1 MNHRRL
7 PAPELKNQETVCG
20 HKSFLRR
27 LHERHG
33 GELATGVYIG
43 SVLLFTQSRAQQLL
57 LIIQAY
63 STQRRY
69 KLKKESLNKQLNK
82 QLMCFCLHTSAYAH
96 THVHIRTYTHKHLHT
111 HTHTHTYTR
120 THTHTHQEV
129 NHNIPLHH
137 CIMERGYIS
146 QFQNTEDHVAQTLS
160 PLRLFT
166 QQEWEDIRN
175 TSRDHV
181 LLLRNSN
188 FLRDLHS

>member
-1 MNHRRL
+1 MNHRRS
-7 PAPELKNQETVCG
+7 PAPELKNQETECR
-20 HKSFLRR
+20 HKPFLRR

-33 GELATGVYIG
+33 SELATGMYIG
-43 SVLLFTQSRAQQLL
+43 SVLLFTQSCAQQLL
-57 LIIQAY
+57 LKIQAY

-69 KLKKESLNKQLNK
+69 KVKKESLNK

-96 THVHIRTYTHKHLHT
+96 THMHIRTCTHKHIHTHIHTHAHRHT
-111 HTHTHTYTR
+111 HTRKSITTS
-120 THTHTHQEV
+120 
-129 NHNIPLHH
+129 H

-160 PLRLFT
+160 PSRLFT

-181 LLLRNSN
+181 LLLCNSN